1 MRGQVQLVERKS
13 IYSKNFDRRMIVHQ
27 INTEGGSGQTV
38 NATIV
43 EFLVCEQFK
52 KPESDKHGRNL
63 PIIKNEELEVRDLS
77 HVESWSAGR

>member
-1 MRGQVQLVERKS
+1 
-13 IYSKNFDRRMIVHQ
+13 MIVHQ

-52 KPESDKHGRNL
+52 KPESDKHGRTL

>member
-1 MRGQVQLVERKS
+1 M
-13 IYSKNFDRRMIVHQ
+13 HQ